1 MALQP
6 TKKLCL
12 LLDALT
18 PDFLNLRQQ
27 TEVNGHCHALTT
39 LASSKYLLV
48 HISYM
53 AGWVPEWDWMQ

>member
-6 TKKLCL
+6 TKILCL
-12 LLDALT
+12 LVEAVT
-18 PDFLNLRQQ
+18 QVFLKLRKQ

-48 HISYM
+48 PISYK
-53 AGWVPEWDWMQ
+53 AGRVPE